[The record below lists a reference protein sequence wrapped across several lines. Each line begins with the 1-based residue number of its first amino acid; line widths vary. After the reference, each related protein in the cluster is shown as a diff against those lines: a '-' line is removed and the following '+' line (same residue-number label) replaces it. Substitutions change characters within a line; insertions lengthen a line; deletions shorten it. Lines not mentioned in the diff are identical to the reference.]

1 MEEGRVSFAECIE
14 CGIYTRCDHHHVNPN
29 LKNQNVSNLRGR
41 KRIDEALL
49 CVRMCAMCHREHH
62 AGTGTRRHVGH
73 GKARGTSTPLIS
85 RNPKKRPN
93 SDRLGG
99 DDGGVGLDD
108 DEAEG
113 HMWRM
118 P

>member
-1 MEEGRVSFAECIE
+1 MDTLRLPPYQQYPKKSECFFFEGI
-14 CGIYTRCDHHHVNPN
+14 
-29 LKNQNVSNLRGR
+29 
-41 KRIDEALL
+41 KRIEESVL

-93 SDRLGG
+93 SDRLGE